1 MFRIVLLG
9 LLTQACT
16 EYNVVKPADD
26 EAPGEAPVPDTAEPP
41 DNPDPDSPGDDP
53 TDDTGTPAPPPDLDE
68 CPDLE
73 TDGSVETDSDCR
85 ADPETGELSTWT
97 KWSIDSFAD
106 EPEFDEMVTAPI
118 VGQLTDDNG
127 DGIIDENDVPDIVA
141 TFDDNGGAED
151 KMGVMRI
158 ISGDG
163 YSHEVFLVQWE
174 EGADSWGPYR
184 YGTPAIGDVDNDGET
199 EIVVV
204 LAGPPAIPG
213 DAPPPDGPSI
223 EVPPP
228 EDSPI
233 GPPPPPTPGMEPDI
247 SCYPAAFN
255 LDGTMEWRY
264 EGSFIDCGGHAIALA
279 DMEGDGNVEVILGK
293 VIVNGEDGTLQGAG
307 WKGDASYG
315 GAYFEVGQIPSIGDL
330 DGDGDQEL
338 LAGNTIYDHNGN
350 EVCSLME
357 PSKDGFTAIADLDMD
372 GDGEIVM
379 VWDHKITI
387 LNEECREL
395 REWPMVGNGT
405 GGPPTIADFDADGEP
420 EIGVASALDYCVY
433 EATSELLWAFGTTDE
448 SSHATGSTVF
458 DFEGDGRPEVVYGDE
473 VTLWV
478 LDGPTGAVRLEDSSH
493 SSRTLH
499 EYPVVV
505 DSDGDGYPEII
516 VPNGGGHHDDPQ
528 TGLYSIGSTEPGG
541 WIGGRQVWNQHA
553 YNIVNINDDLTIP
566 TSPESNWP
574 FHNNFRSGDV
584 NPVYGT
590 WSPDAVP
597 LTDACAFDCDEGVL
611 RLQVRLANQGTA
623 TLRTDM
629 KLTVYDAESGD
640 VLALETIS
648 PPLDPGEASAPFE
661 YAFDA
666 ATVGADGVI
675 VVVDDND
682 GIETVRECDETNN
695 EVWLEAA
702 TCG

>member
-1 MFRIVLLG
+1 
-9 LLTQACT
+9 
-16 EYNVVKPADD
+16 
-26 EAPGEAPVPDTAEPP
+26 
-41 DNPDPDSPGDDP
+41 
-53 TDDTGTPAPPPDLDE
+53 
-68 CPDLE
+68 
-73 TDGSVETDSDCR
+73 
-85 ADPETGELSTWT
+85 
-97 KWSIDSFAD
+97 
-106 EPEFDEMVTAPI
+106 
-118 VGQLTDDNG
+118 
-127 DGIIDENDVPDIVA
+127 
-141 TFDDNGGAED
+141 
-151 KMGVMRI
+151 
-158 ISGDG
+158 
-163 YSHEVFLVQWE
+163 
-174 EGADSWGPYR
+174 
-184 YGTPAIGDVDNDGET
+184 
-199 EIVVV
+199 
-204 LAGPPAIPG
+204 
-213 DAPPPDGPSI
+213 
-223 EVPPP
+223 
-228 EDSPI
+228 
-233 GPPPPPTPGMEPDI
+233 
-247 SCYPAAFN
+247 
-255 LDGTMEWRY
+255 
-264 EGSFIDCGGHAIALA
+264 
-279 DMEGDGNVEVILGK
+279 
-293 VIVNGEDGTLQGAG
+293 
-307 WKGDASYG
+307 
-315 GAYFEVGQIPSIGDL
+315 
-330 DGDGDQEL
+330 
-338 LAGNTIYDHNGN
+338 
-350 EVCSLME
+350 
-357 PSKDGFTAIADLDMD
+357 
-372 GDGEIVM
+372 
-379 VWDHKITI
+379 
-387 LNEECREL
+387 
-395 REWPMVGNGT
+395 MVGNGT

-420 EIGVASALDYCVY
+420 EIGIANALDYCVY

-566 TSPESNWP
+566 ASPESNWP
-574 FHNNFRSGDV
+574 LHNNFRSGDV

-590 WSPDAVP
+590 WSPDAIP
-597 LTDACAFDCDEGVL
+597 LTNACDFDCDEGVL

-648 PPLDPGEASAPFE
+648 PPLAPGEASAPFE

-666 ATVGADGVI
+666 DTVGPDGVI

-682 GIETVRECDETNN
+682 GIETVRECNEANN
-695 EVWLEAA
+695 EVWLETA